1 MKNTIIILFFAAASL
16 FLLFAGLSFAF
27 VCIRKRYKL
36 CISSPIWL
44 LFVLLSSLPVSF
56 MQPLFTFR
64 FTEDWEGNL
73 HFSVFPGGDS
83 VGTPLYSSGWLDH
96 TMLQIVRYA
105 FSALLFIWC
114 LVALALFFRTVSG
127 YFNSLHYLTSR
138 STECRDERLV
148 YVFRDAVKKSRM
160 LRKPVLRIADEGI
173 RLSPCTAGF
182 LSPAVIIDSE
192 QAQMRS
198 DQLEYIFLHELCHI
212 RRHDF
217 LVKLLALLAT
227 SFHFFAPF
235 AREIRQAVY
244 EDCELGCDKM
254 VLSIVG
260 EGRCGG
266 YMRAILAIAEQRVK
280 GRQELELLNFAVS
293 AKELLMQRYKALI
306 TPVHAPV
313 RAGILLGAAIISTG
327 FWQLLFFS
335 AADVSGL
342 ENPYVHF
349 TNPYLADVVSE
360 YYGMETPEDLT
371 TEHLADIYCLEFSL
385 SDLIYKEN
393 REEFPFAA
401 NKYPLRCTVNEGK
414 LLCDGVYLDAVMPGT
429 LAFTEMR
436 EEIRYICSVDIVP
449 IICRRDTLTK
459 YLPEGRAEQQD
470 YLAQYT
476 LADATEEALMRYSSR
491 EYMEIISNHD
501 LRPDTDD
508 LHIRD
513 VFEAYFREKNIGD
526 EVFDDTYSGRLKE
539 WYRDSITAISPCAE
553 YIPLVFLSQSV
564 SPQTMSDLIHHS
576 YESGMLEH
584 RLADRKQIA
593 TEDLAMFTGLRT
605 VIFAD
610 GLEPEDPNVYT
621 TTSYAVIVRSW
632 WS

>member
-1 MKNTIIILFFAAASL
+1 
-16 FLLFAGLSFAF
+16 
-27 VCIRKRYKL
+27 
-36 CISSPIWL
+36 
-44 LFVLLSSLPVSF
+44 
-56 MQPLFTFR
+56 
-64 FTEDWEGNL
+64 
-73 HFSVFPGGDS
+73 
-83 VGTPLYSSGWLDH
+83 
-96 TMLQIVRYA
+96 
-105 FSALLFIWC
+105 
-114 LVALALFFRTVSG
+114 
-127 YFNSLHYLTSR
+127 
-138 STECRDERLV
+138 
-148 YVFRDAVKKSRM
+148 
-160 LRKPVLRIADEGI
+160 
-173 RLSPCTAGF
+173 
-182 LSPAVIIDSE
+182 
-192 QAQMRS
+192 
-198 DQLEYIFLHELCHI
+198 
-212 RRHDF
+212 
-217 LVKLLALLAT
+217 
-227 SFHFFAPF
+227 
-235 AREIRQAVY
+235 
-244 EDCELGCDKM
+244 
-254 VLSIVG
+254 
-260 EGRCGG
+260 
-266 YMRAILAIAEQRVK
+266 
-280 GRQELELLNFAVS
+280 
-293 AKELLMQRYKALI
+293 
-306 TPVHAPV
+306 
-313 RAGILLGAAIISTG
+313 
-327 FWQLLFFS
+327 
-335 AADVSGL
+335 
-342 ENPYVHF
+342 
-349 TNPYLADVVSE
+349 
-360 YYGMETPEDLT
+360 
-371 TEHLADIYCLEFSL
+371 
-385 SDLIYKEN
+385 
-393 REEFPFAA
+393 
-401 NKYPLRCTVNEGK
+401 
-414 LLCDGVYLDAVMPGT
+414 
-429 LAFTEMR
+429 MR